1 MSNGSAPAAFTDPY
15 AFTPGYYDLFRA
27 HEDALPSVSF
37 FAGLTPPDA
46 DALEIG
52 PGTGRLAL
60 AVAER
65 ARTLT
70 CLERSP
76 TMRAVLISKL
86 AQRPDLRSKVTVL
99 QGTAPG
105 FDLGRTFD
113 YVYLG
118 GVLEHVP
125 PAERP
130 VLFAAIAAHLAPGGL
145 CVMDMVLRM
154 PAPDLEERVMDEQ
167 DLGECRY
174 VLSAEAERLGPDLSR
189 LRQTYR
195 TYLRG
200 ELIATEETERL
211 HNMHRPEPVLKDLAD
226 VGLHPAEGDG
236 LAQATPLPDD
246 PGAVVVRKAAP

>member
-1 MSNGSAPAAFTDPY
+1 MSIGTDPSGSSDPY
-15 AFTPGYYDLFRA
+15 AITPGYYDLFRA
-27 HEDALPSVSF
+27 REDALPSVPF
-37 FAGLTPPDA
+37 FADLTPPGA

-60 AVAER
+60 AVAPR
-65 ARTLT
+65 ARSLF
-70 CLERSP
+70 CMERSA
-76 TMRAVLISKL
+76 TMRAVLIAKL
-86 AQRPDLRSKVTVL
+86 AQRPDLRPKVTVVE
-99 QGTAPG
+99 GSAPA
-105 FDLGRTFD
+105 FDLGRAFD

-125 PAERP
+125 PSERP
-130 VLFAAIAAHLAPGGL
+130 ALFAAIAAHLRPGGL
-145 CVMDMVLRM
+145 CAMDMVLRM
-154 PAPDLEERVMDEQ
+154 PAPDQDERVMDEQ

-174 VLSAEAERLGPDLSR
+174 ILSASARRLGPDLSR

-200 ELIATEETERL
+200 ELVATESVERL
-211 HNMHRPEPVLKDLAD
+211 HHMHRPEPVLKELAD

>member
-1 MSNGSAPAAFTDPY
+1 MPTGTDSTAYGDPY
-15 AFTPGYYDLFRA
+15 AITPGYYDLFRA
-27 HEDALPSVSF
+27 NENALPSVSF
-37 FAGLTPPDA
+37 FADLTPPDA

-52 PGTGRLAL
+52 PGTGRLAV
-60 AVAER
+60 AVAAR
-65 ARTLT
+65 ARSLT

-86 AQRPDLRSKVTVL
+86 AQRPDLRPKVTVL
-99 QGTAPG
+99 DGAAPA
-105 FDLGRTFD
+105 FALGRTFD

-125 PAERP
+125 PGDRP
-130 VLFAAIAAHLAPGGL
+130 ELFAAIAAHLKPGGL
-145 CVMDMVLRM
+145 CAMDMVLRM
-154 PAPDLEERVMDEQ
+154 PSPDQAERVMDEQ
-167 DLGECRY
+167 DLGDCRY
-174 VLSAEAERLGPDLSR
+174 ILSASAERLGPDLSK

-200 ELIATEETERL
+200 ELIATESVERL
-211 HNMHRPEPVLKDLAD
+211 HNMHRPEPVLKDLAAA
-226 VGLHPAEGDG
+226 GLHPAEGDG

>member
-1 MSNGSAPAAFTDPY
+1 MSNGAAPAAFTDPY

-27 HEDALPSVSF
+27 HEDALPSVAF
-37 FAGLTPPDA
+37 FADRTLPGV

-65 ARTLT
+65 AGTLT

-99 QGTAPG
+99 QGTAPS
-105 FDLGRTFD
+105 FDLGRTFG
-113 YVYLG
+113 YIYLG

-130 VLFAAIAAHLAPGGL
+130 ILFAAIAAHLEPGGL
-145 CVMDMVLRM
+145 CAMDMVLRM
-154 PAPDLEERVMDEQ
+154 PAPDQAERVMDER

-174 VLSAEAERLGPDLSR
+174 VLSAAAERLGPDLSR

-236 LAQATPLPDD
+236 LAQATPIPDD
-246 PGAVVVRKAAP
+246 PGAVVVRKAAS

>member
-1 MSNGSAPAAFTDPY
+1 VSTGAAPTAFSDPY

-37 FAGLTPPDA
+37 FADLTPPGA

-70 CLERSP
+70 CLERSA

-86 AQRPDLRSKVTVL
+86 VLRPDLRSKVTVL
-99 QGTAPG
+99 RDTAPS
-105 FDLGRTFD
+105 FDLGRTFG

-130 VLFAAIAAHLAPGGL
+130 TLFAAIAAHLEPGGL
-145 CVMDMVLRM
+145 CAMDMVLRM
-154 PAPDLEERVMDEQ
+154 PAPDQPERVMAEE
-167 DLGECRY
+167 DLGDCRY

-200 ELIATEETERL
+200 ELVATEVTERL
-211 HNMHRPEPVLKDLAD
+211 HNMHRPEPVLKDLAA

-246 PGAVVVRKAAP
+246 PGAVVVRKAVS